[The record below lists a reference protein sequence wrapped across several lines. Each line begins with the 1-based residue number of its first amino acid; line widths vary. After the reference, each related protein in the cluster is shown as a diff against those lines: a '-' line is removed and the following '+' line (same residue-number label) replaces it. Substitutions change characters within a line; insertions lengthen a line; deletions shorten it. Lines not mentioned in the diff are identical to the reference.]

1 MGEVIKMEN
10 PQIEDKKKL
19 SYEELENVANELH
32 NKCNELFEELQN
44 ANLQNMFMRLDFLFK
59 VLKNSKEFDAEFVS
73 LCAEE
78 IKNIMIIKKTDKT
91 EE

>member
-10 PQIEDKKKL
+10 PQVEDKKKL
-19 SYEELENVANELH
+19 SYEELENIANELH
-32 NKCNELFEELQN
+32 NKCNELFEALQN
-44 ANLQNMFMRLDFLFK
+44 ANLQNMFTRLDFLFK

-73 LCAEE
+73 LCVEE
-78 IKNIMIIKKTDKT
+78 IKNIMIIKEPNKT